1 MNKDKAL
8 ESVNE
13 IKELMEKSSKFTSIS
28 GVTAIMAGVYALAGA
43 YYVAYYLVASA
54 RLIDDI
60 KNMSIIASLV
70 FTAAAV
76 TAIVLSYY
84 KSRKTGVRFFSR
96 LTYRALWH
104 FSLPMLAGG
113 ALCISMLLHEY
124 YGILSSAMLLIYG
137 LALVNTSKYTYDSM
151 AWLGYAFIGLGIIDC
166 FFDGHGLL
174 FWTIGFGGFHILY
187 GILFYLYYERN
198 K

>member
-43 YYVAYYLVASA
+43 YYVAYYLVTSA

-113 ALCISMLLHEY
+113 ALCISVLLHEY

-137 LALVNTSKYTYDSM
+137 LALVNASKYTYDSM